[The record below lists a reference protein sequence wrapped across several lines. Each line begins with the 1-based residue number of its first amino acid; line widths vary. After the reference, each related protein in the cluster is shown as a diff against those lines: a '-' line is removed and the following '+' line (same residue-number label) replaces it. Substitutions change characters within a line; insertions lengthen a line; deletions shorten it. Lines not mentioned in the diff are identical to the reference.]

1 MVKVLLLEGV
11 SNKAVELLR
20 ERGYEVEVEK
30 RKLSEDEL
38 IERLQGVSCLGIRSA
53 TKVTEK
59 VLLST
64 SLLCI
69 GCFCIGYDQVDLDM
83 ASKLGIAVFN
93 SPFCNTR
100 SVAELIIGQLV
111 NLSRQIGDRNIEL
124 HQGHWNKT
132 SVGCREIR
140 GKTLGIVGYGNIGS
154 QVSVLAECM
163 GMKVLFYDVVKKLSL
178 GNSKQVSTLEE
189 LLSRSDFV
197 TLHVPDTEDTFN
209 LIGEKELLWM
219 KPGSYLL
226 NASRGKVVDL
236 DALVECLQSKHL
248 SGAYLDVYPKE
259 PVSSNYSWFNKLQYL
274 TNVILTPHIGGS
286 TEEAQEAIG
295 VDVAEKL
302 IGFLSCHRAE
312 ESINLRT
319 ENT

>member
-11 SNKAVELLR
+11 SNKAVSMFTDL
-20 ERGYEVEVEK
+20 GYEVEVEK
-30 RKLSEDEL
+30 RKLSEEEL

-53 TKVTEK
+53 TQVTEK

-69 GCFCIGYDQVDLDM
+69 GCFCIGYDQVDLGM
-83 ASKLGIAVFN
+83 ATKLGIAVFN

-100 SVAELIIGQLV
+100 SVAELIIGQII
-111 NLSRQIGDRNIEL
+111 NLSRQVGDRNMEL
-124 HQGHWNKT
+124 HQGVWNKT
-132 SVGCREIR
+132 SAGCREIR
-140 GKTLGIVGYGNIGS
+140 EKTLGIVGYGNIGS

-163 GMKVLFYDVVKKLSL
+163 GMKIIFYDVVKKLAL
-178 GNSKQVSTLEE
+178 GNSKQVPSLQE

-197 TLHVPDTEDTFN
+197 TLHVPDTESTVD

-219 KPGSYLL
+219 KPGSCLL
-226 NASRGKVVDL
+226 NASRGRVVDL
-236 DALVECLQSKHL
+236 HALVDALQSKHL
-248 SGAYLDVYPKE
+248 SGAYLDVYPNE
-259 PVSSNYSWFNKLQYL
+259 PVSVYHSWFSKLQNL
-274 TNVILTPHIGGS
+274 PNVILTPHIGGS

-302 IGFLSCHRAE
+302 IAFLSCHHVE
-312 ESINLRT
+312 GSVNLHA
-319 ENT
+319 

>member
-11 SNKAVELLR
+11 SEKAMHMFQEL
-20 ERGYEVEVEK
+20 GYEVETEK
-30 RKLSEDEL
+30 RKLSEEEL

-53 TKVTEK
+53 TQVTEK

-69 GCFCIGYDQVDLDM
+69 GCFCIGYDQVDLEM

-100 SVAELIIGQLV
+100 SVAELIIGQII
-111 NLSRQIGDRNIEL
+111 NLSRQVGDRNIEL
-124 HQGHWNKT
+124 HQGVWNKT
-132 SVGCREIR
+132 SLGCREVR
-140 GKTLGIVGYGNIGS
+140 AKTLGVVGYGNIGS
-154 QVSVLAECM
+154 QVSVLAECL
-163 GMKVLFYDVVKKLSL
+163 GMRVLFYDVVKKLSL
-178 GNSKQVSTLEE
+178 GNSKQVNTLEE

-197 TLHVPDTEDTFN
+197 TLHVPDTKDTIN

-219 KPGSYLL
+219 KPGSFLL

-236 DALVECLQSKHL
+236 EALVDALQSKHL
-248 SGAYLDVYPKE
+248 SGAYLDVYPNE
-259 PVSSNYSWFNKLQYL
+259 PVSVVYPWFTKLQHL
-274 TNVILTPHIGGS
+274 PNVILTPHIGGS

-295 VDVAEKL
+295 IDVAEKL
-302 IGFLSCHRAE
+302 IGFLSCHRVE
-312 ESINLRT
+312 GSVNF
-319 ENT
+319 NT

>member
-11 SNKAVELLR
+11 SNKGVDMFMEL
-20 ERGYEVEVEK
+20 GHEVEVEK
-30 RKLSEDEL
+30 RKLSEEEL
-38 IERLQGVSCLGIRSA
+38 IQRLQGVSCLGIRSA
-53 TKVTEK
+53 TQVTEK

-69 GCFCIGYDQVDLDM
+69 GCFCIGYDQVDLAM

-93 SPFCNTR
+93 SPFSNTR
-100 SVAELIIGQLV
+100 SVAELIIGQII
-111 NLSRQIGDRNIEL
+111 NLSRQVGDRNIEL
-124 HQGHWNKT
+124 HKGVWNKT

-163 GMKVLFYDVVKKLSL
+163 GMKVVFYDVLKKLAL
-178 GNSKQVSTLEE
+178 GNSKQVPSLQK
-189 LLSRSDFV
+189 LLSLSDFV
-197 TLHVPDTEDTFN
+197 TLHVPDTKDTLN

-219 KPGSYLL
+219 KPGSFLL
-226 NASRGKVVDL
+226 NASRGRVVDL
-236 DALVECLQSKHL
+236 YALVDALQNKHL
-248 SGAYLDVYPKE
+248 SGAYLDVYPQE
-259 PVSSNYSWFNKLQYL
+259 PISAHSSWFNKLQFL
-274 TNVILTPHIGGS
+274 PNVILTPHIGGS

-302 IGFLSCHRAE
+302 IAFLSCHRLE
-312 ESINLRT
+312 GSVNLHA
-319 ENT
+319 